1 VLAARSSQLA
11 VMSLF
16 KYTALDVDGAHRQG
30 TIDAVNIDIA
40 IAALQRRD
48 LVVSSVHPVE
58 SETLL
63 GSSIGLFD
71 RITNADI
78 VMLSQQ
84 ITTLFEAQVSALR
97 AFRLLSSE
105 ARTPRLSEKLT
116 MVANDIQSGSS
127 ISDALSR
134 HPDVFSLFY
143 VNMVRAGEESGK
155 LDETFSYLADY
166 LDRSYEITQK
176 VQHALIYPAFIM
188 TTFVAVMSI
197 MLVVVIPN
205 LASMLAEV
213 GQEVPLYTRVV
224 IAVSSFL
231 SKYILLLG
239 ILFLVGIVF
248 LVRFVSTPGGKEML
262 SRIRTQTPVIGGIY
276 QKLYLSRIAD
286 NLSTMLKSGVQM
298 MRSLEIT
305 KSIVD
310 DVVYEKILES
320 AVQDVKAGLPVSEAL
335 RKHPEIPGIVVA
347 MLKIGEETGNTGHV
361 LETMGNFYRRE
372 VNHAVDT
379 LVSLIEPLMIVV
391 LALGVAI
398 LLASVL
404 VPIYNIASSF

>member
-1 VLAARSSQLA
+1 
-11 VMSLF
+11 MSLF
-16 KYTALDVDGAHRQG
+16 KYTALDADGAKRQG

-48 LVVSSVHPVE
+48 LVISSVHPVE
-58 SETLL
+58 SETTLL
-63 GSSIGLFD
+63 GGSIGLFD

-176 VQHALIYPAFIM
+176 VQHALIYPAFIV

-213 GQEVPLYTRVV
+213 GQEIPIYTK
-224 IAVSSFL
+224 I
-231 SKYILLLG
+231 
-239 ILFLVGIVF
+239 
-248 LVRFVSTPGGKEML
+248 
-262 SRIRTQTPVIGGIY
+262 VIGTSHFLINYGFFV
-276 QKLYLSRIAD
+276 LLA
-286 NLSTMLKSGVQM
+286 
-298 MRSLEIT
+298 
-305 KSIVD
+305 
-310 DVVYEKILES
+310 
-320 AVQDVKAGLPVSEAL
+320 
-335 RKHPEIPGIVVA
+335 VVA
-347 MLKIGEETGNTGHV
+347 
-361 LETMGNFYRRE
+361 
-372 VNHAVDT
+372 
-379 LVSLIEPLMIVV
+379 
-391 LALGVAI
+391 
-398 LLASVL
+398 
-404 VPIYNIASSF
+404 